1 MFRRLQAVTSCAL
14 LGMGFGA
21 CASDD
26 NTGYQSGVDGNT
38 QLGQLTPDQRVTIC
52 KTQAAYVHAH
62 VDTTSLMRFLCAFT
76 PAVLTAVDDPTCEAE
91 MTKCVNAF
99 SVQVQ
104 VDVNVD
110 PNAIPLQCVTAPAI
124 PCSGTVAGYENCV
137 ESLADVQVRIGTD
150 FSCGK
155 RSQYADG
162 PTVGVSAC
170 GALGPTCAPAA
181 QPALI
186 R

>member
-1 MFRRLQAVTSCAL
+1 MFRRLQAILSCAL
-14 LGMGFGA
+14 LGIGFGA

-26 NTGYQSGVDGNT
+26 NTGYQSGVDGNL
-38 QLGQLTPDQRVTIC
+38 QLGQLTPEQRVTIC

-76 PAVLTAVDDPTCEAE
+76 PAVFTAADDAQCEAA
-91 MTKCVNAF
+91 MTDCVNAF
-99 SVQVQ
+99 TVKI
-104 VDVNVD
+104 DVTVD
-110 PNAIPLQCVTAPAI
+110 PNSVPLQCVMGPAI
-124 PCSGTVAGYENCV
+124 PCGGTVAGYESCV
-137 ESLADVQVRIGTD
+137 ESLADVQIRIGTD

-170 GALGPTCAPAA
+170 AALGPTCAPAS